1 MAERIKIGDMVEFIK
16 GGIAHGMK
24 GQVKKAYHDTPEVR
38 VVLIP
43 ETHCVT
49 WRTEDVKKI

>member
-1 MAERIKIGDMVEFIK
+1 MAERIKSGDMVEFIK